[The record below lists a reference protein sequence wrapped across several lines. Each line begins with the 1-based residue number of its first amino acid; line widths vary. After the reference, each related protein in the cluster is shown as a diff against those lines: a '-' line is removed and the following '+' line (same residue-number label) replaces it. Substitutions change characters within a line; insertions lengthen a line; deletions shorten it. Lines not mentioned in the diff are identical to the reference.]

1 MNILAIGDVVGS
13 IGCRFLRSHLPSIK
27 KMKAIDLVIVNG
39 ENSAD
44 GNGLTPVSVQYL
56 LDSGADVV
64 TSGNHSFRRRESYS
78 LYDSCETLLRP
89 ANFPSAAPGR
99 GFCVVDMGR
108 IQVGVI
114 NLIGVVYM
122 ESMESPFECA
132 DRILAQG
139 VPKITLVDFHAEA
152 TGEKRSLGWYLD
164 GRVSAVFGTHTHV
177 QTADEGILPKGT
189 GYLTDLGMTGPV
201 NSVLGVKPEIII
213 QKTLT
218 KMPARFDL
226 ADGDCCICGA
236 IFTIDEATGKTT
248 NVERLRIL

>member
-1 MNILAIGDVVGS
+1 
-13 IGCRFLRSHLPSIK
+13 
-27 KMKAIDLVIVNG
+27 
-39 ENSAD
+39 
-44 GNGLTPVSVQYL
+44 
-56 LDSGADVV
+56 
-64 TSGNHSFRRRESYS
+64 
-78 LYDSCETLLRP
+78 
-89 ANFPSAAPGR
+89 
-99 GFCVVDMGR
+99 
-108 IQVGVI
+108 
-114 NLIGVVYM
+114 M
-122 ESMESPFECA
+122 ESKESQFECV

-236 IFTIDEATGKTT
+236 IFTIDEATGTTT

>member
-13 IGCRFLRSHLPSIK
+13 IGCNFLRSHLPALK

-39 ENSAD
+39 ENSAN
-44 GNGLTPVSVQYL
+44 GNGLTPASVQYL
-56 LDSGADVV
+56 FDSGADVV
-64 TSGNHSFRRRESYS
+64 TSGNHSFRRRESYD

-89 ANFPSAAPGR
+89 ANFPPAAPGR
-99 GFCVVDMGR
+99 GYCVVDMGR

-114 NLIGVVYM
+114 NLMGVVYL
-122 ESMESPFECA
+122 ESMESPFDCV

-152 TGEKRSLGWYLD
+152 TGEKCALAWYLD

-177 QTADEGILPKGT
+177 QTADECVLPKGT
-189 GYLTDLGMTGPV
+189 GYLTDLGMTGPI

-213 QKTLT
+213 QKMRT
-218 KMPARFDL
+218 KMPARFDI
-226 ADGDCCICGA
+226 AEGDCRISGA
-236 IFTIDEATGKTT
+236 IFTIDETSGKTVQ
-248 NVERLRIL
+248 VERLNIV